1 MNNLILSLSVE
12 ARMIIAEIIALI
24 GLTIIIAIYSN
35 NKIKHL
41 NDKTFYLY
49 NAKNTHT
56 AKIKLS
62 LLPILVFIISLIL
75 ISVQIAFSWDN
86 LLAKNET
93 INTSQTI
100 ASTSQQEVQN
110 TTQKNNSE
118 TDTTKLNTK
127 NETTNNITTTPS
139 QTQNKTTENK
149 ILENKTT
156 ESKPANTEKENKATT
171 SQTSTSNE
179 KSIAY
184 LTFDDGPSSITHSVL
199 DILKKYNVKAT
210 FFVINS
216 GNYNK
221 ATLQRE
227 VNEGH
232 TIGLHAYD
240 HNYAIAYK
248 DDNSY
253 LDGIDKLR
261 AKVKAD
267 TGFDSHYIRFPGGS
281 SNTISKRYSKGIMSR
296 ITKTAKQ
303 RGYKYYDWN
312 VDDDDAG
319 RARTADDCYNNVIKE
334 LRPNRS
340 NIVLMHDFGTNKK
353 ILEALPRIIE
363 YCQKN
368 GYKMLPIDDNT
379 PEIHHGISN

>member
-75 ISVQIAFSWDN
+75 ISVQIAFSWNN

-110 TTQKNNSE
+110 TTKITKSE
-118 TDTTKLNTK
+118 TNNTPGTIDNNK
-127 NETTNNITTTPS
+127 NTTNTTE
-139 QTQNKTTENK
+139 TQSKPTENK
-149 ILENKTT
+149 TNENKTQT
-156 ESKPANTEKENKATT
+156 NKVSENKTSESKTTT
-171 SQTSTSNE
+171 SNG

-184 LTFDDGPSSITHSVL
+184 LTFDDGPSSITNSVL

-216 GNYNK
+216 GSYNK
-221 ATLQRE
+221 TTLQRE

-319 RARTADDCYNNVIKE
+319 RARTADDCYNNVVRE

-368 GYKMLPIDDNT
+368 GYTMLPIDDNT

>member
-49 NAKNTHT
+49 NTKNTHT

-75 ISVQIAFSWDN
+75 ISVQIAFSWNN

-110 TTQKNNSE
+110 TTKVTKSE
-118 TDTTKLNTK
+118 TNNTPATIANNTNTTNT
-127 NETTNNITTTPS
+127 NETQSTP
-139 QTQNKTTENK
+139 TENK
-149 ILENKTT
+149 TNENKTQT
-156 ESKPANTEKENKATT
+156 NKVSENKTAESKTTT
-171 SQTSTSNE
+171 SNG

-184 LTFDDGPSSITHSVL
+184 LTFDDGPSSITNSVL

-216 GNYNK
+216 GSYNK
-221 ATLQRE
+221 TTLQRE

-319 RARTADDCYNNVIKE
+319 SARTADDCYNNVVRE

-368 GYKMLPIDDNT
+368 GYTMLPIDDNT

>member
-75 ISVQIAFSWDN
+75 ILVQIAFSWNN

-93 INTSQTI
+93 TNTSQTI

-110 TTQKNNSE
+110 TTKSE
-118 TDTTKLNTK
+118 TNNTPATID
-127 NETTNNITTTPS
+127 NNTNTTNTTE
-139 QTQNKTTENK
+139 TQSKPTENK
-149 ILENKTT
+149 TNENKTQT
-156 ESKPANTEKENKATT
+156 NKVSENKTAESKTT
-171 SQTSTSNE
+171 ASNG

-184 LTFDDGPSSITHSVL
+184 LTFDDGPSSITNSVL

-216 GNYNK
+216 GSYNK
-221 ATLQRE
+221 TTLQRE

-319 RARTADDCYNNVIKE
+319 RARTADDCYNNVVKE

-368 GYKMLPIDDNT
+368 GYTMLPIDDNT

>member
-62 LLPILVFIISLIL
+62 LLPILFFIISLIL
-75 ISVQIAFSWDN
+75 ISVQIAFSWNN

-110 TTQKNNSE
+110 TT
-118 TDTTKLNTK
+118 NT
-127 NETTNNITTTPS
+127 NETQSKP
-139 QTQNKTTENK
+139 TENK
-149 ILENKTT
+149 TNENKTQT
-156 ESKPANTEKENKATT
+156 NKVSENKTAESKTT
-171 SQTSTSNE
+171 ASNG

-184 LTFDDGPSSITHSVL
+184 LTFDDGPSSITNSVL

-216 GNYNK
+216 GSYNK
-221 ATLQRE
+221 TTLQRE

-319 RARTADDCYNNVIKE
+319 RARTADDCYNNVVRE
-334 LRPNRS
+334 LSPNRS

-353 ILEALPRIIE
+353 ILDALPRIIE

-368 GYKMLPIDDNT
+368 GYTMLPIDDNT

>member
-35 NKIKHL
+35 NKIKNL

-49 NAKNTHT
+49 DVKNTHT

-110 TTQKNNSE
+110 QAQIAKSE
-118 TDTTKLNTK
+118 TNTTPTTINNNTS
-127 NETTNNITTTPS
+127 TTNATETQSKTTETKTNENKTQTNKISENKTDESKTTPS
-139 QTQNKTTENK
+139 NG
-149 ILENKTT
+149 
-156 ESKPANTEKENKATT
+156 
-171 SQTSTSNE
+171 

-240 HNYAIAYK
+240 HNYAVAYK

-368 GYKMLPIDDNT
+368 GYTMLPIDDNT

>member
-49 NAKNTHT
+49 DVKNTHT

-171 SQTSTSNE
+171 SQTTTSNG

>member
-49 NAKNTHT
+49 DVKNTHT

>member
-49 NAKNTHT
+49 DVKNTHT

-93 INTSQTI
+93 INNSQTI

-110 TTQKNNSE
+110 PTKIAKSE
-118 TDTTKLNTK
+118 TNT
-127 NETTNNITTTPS
+127 TTNTINNNTSTTNTTETQSKTTETKTNENKTQTNKISENKTDESKTTPS
-139 QTQNKTTENK
+139 NG
-149 ILENKTT
+149 
-156 ESKPANTEKENKATT
+156 
-171 SQTSTSNE
+171 

-221 ATLQRE
+221 ETLQRE

-253 LDGIDKLR
+253 LNGIDKLR

-368 GYKMLPIDDNT
+368 GYTMLPIDDNT

>member
-49 NAKNTHT
+49 NAKNKHNT
-56 AKIKLS
+56 KIKLL

-75 ISVQIAFSWDN
+75 ISVQIAFSWNN

-110 TTQKNNSE
+110 TTKITKSE
-118 TDTTKLNTK
+118 TNNTPAAI
-127 NETTNNITTTPS
+127 NNNTNTTNTTE
-139 QTQNKTTENK
+139 TQSKPTENK
-149 ILENKTT
+149 TNENKTQT
-156 ESKPANTEKENKATT
+156 NKVSENKTAESKTT
-171 SQTSTSNE
+171 ASNG

-184 LTFDDGPSSITHSVL
+184 LTFDDGPSSITNSVL

-216 GNYNK
+216 GSYNK
-221 ATLQRE
+221 TTLQRE

-319 RARTADDCYNNVIKE
+319 RARTADDCYNNVVRE
-334 LRPNRS
+334 LIPNRS

-353 ILEALPRIIE
+353 ILDALPRIIE

-368 GYKMLPIDDNT
+368 GYTMLPIDDNT

>member
-49 NAKNTHT
+49 NAKNKHNT
-56 AKIKLS
+56 KIKLS

-75 ISVQIAFSWDN
+75 ISVQIAFSWNN

-110 TTQKNNSE
+110 TTKSE
-118 TDTTKLNTK
+118 TNNTPATID
-127 NETTNNITTTPS
+127 NNTNTTN
-139 QTQNKTTENK
+139 TTETQSK
-149 ILENKTT
+149 PAENKTNENKT
-156 ESKPANTEKENKATT
+156 QTNKVSENKTAESKTT
-171 SQTSTSNE
+171 ASNG

-184 LTFDDGPSSITHSVL
+184 LTFDDGPSSITNSVL

-216 GNYNK
+216 GSYNK
-221 ATLQRE
+221 TTLQRE

-319 RARTADDCYNNVIKE
+319 SARTADDCYNNVVRE

-353 ILEALPRIIE
+353 IIEALPRIIE

-368 GYKMLPIDDNT
+368 GYTMLPIDDNT

>member
-49 NAKNTHT
+49 NAKNKHNT
-56 AKIKLS
+56 KIKLS

-75 ISVQIAFSWDN
+75 ISVQIAFSWDHII
-86 LLAKNET
+86 AKNET

-100 ASTSQQEVQN
+100 ANSSQQEVQN
-110 TTQKNNSE
+110 TTKITKSE
-118 TDTTKLNTK
+118 TNNTPATIA
-127 NETTNNITTTPS
+127 NNTNTTN
-139 QTQNKTTENK
+139 TTETQSK
-149 ILENKTT
+149 PAENKTNENKT
-156 ESKPANTEKENKATT
+156 QTNKVSENKTAESKTT
-171 SQTSTSNE
+171 ASNG

-184 LTFDDGPSSITHSVL
+184 LTFDDGPSSITNSVL

-216 GNYNK
+216 GSYNK
-221 ATLQRE
+221 TTLQRE

-319 RARTADDCYNNVIKE
+319 RARTADDCYNNVVKE

-368 GYKMLPIDDNT
+368 GYTMLPIDDNT

>member
-75 ISVQIAFSWDN
+75 ISVQIAFSWNN

-110 TTQKNNSE
+110 TTKSE
-118 TDTTKLNTK
+118 TNNTPATID
-127 NETTNNITTTPS
+127 NNTNTTNTTEIQSKP
-139 QTQNKTTENK
+139 TENK
-149 ILENKTT
+149 TNENKTQT
-156 ESKPANTEKENKATT
+156 NKVSENKTAESKTTT
-171 SQTSTSNE
+171 SNG

-184 LTFDDGPSSITHSVL
+184 LTFDDGPSSITNSVL

-216 GNYNK
+216 GSYNK
-221 ATLQRE
+221 TTLQRE

-319 RARTADDCYNNVIKE
+319 RARTADDCYNNVVRE

-368 GYKMLPIDDNT
+368 GYTMLPIDDNT

>member
-62 LLPILVFIISLIL
+62 LFPILVFIISLIL
-75 ISVQIAFSWDN
+75 ISVQIAFSWNN

-110 TTQKNNSE
+110 TTKITKSE
-118 TDTTKLNTK
+118 TNNTPATIDNNK
-127 NETTNNITTTPS
+127 NTTNTTE
-139 QTQNKTTENK
+139 TQSKPTENK
-149 ILENKTT
+149 TNENKTQT
-156 ESKPANTEKENKATT
+156 NKVSENKTSESKTTT
-171 SQTSTSNE
+171 SNG

-184 LTFDDGPSSITHSVL
+184 LTFDDGPSSITNSVL

-216 GNYNK
+216 GSYNK
-221 ATLQRE
+221 TTLQRE

-319 RARTADDCYNNVIKE
+319 RARTADDCYNNVVRE

-368 GYKMLPIDDNT
+368 GYTMLPIDDNT

>member
-62 LLPILVFIISLIL
+62 LLPILFFIISLIL
-75 ISVQIAFSWDN
+75 ISVQIAFYWNN

-110 TTQKNNSE
+110 TTKIIKSE
-118 TDTTKLNTK
+118 TNNTPATID
-127 NETTNNITTTPS
+127 NNTNTTNTTE
-139 QTQNKTTENK
+139 TQSKPTENK
-149 ILENKTT
+149 TNENKTQTNKVSENKTT
-156 ESKPANTEKENKATT
+156 
-171 SQTSTSNE
+171 TSNG

-184 LTFDDGPSSITHSVL
+184 LTFDDGPSSITNSVL

-216 GNYNK
+216 GSYNK
-221 ATLQRE
+221 TTLQRE

-319 RARTADDCYNNVIKE
+319 SARTADDCYNNVVKE

-368 GYKMLPIDDNT
+368 GYTMLPIDDNT

>member
-49 NAKNTHT
+49 DVKNTHT

-86 LLAKNET
+86 LLAKNEI

-110 TTQKNNSE
+110 QPKIAKAETNTTTTTINN
-118 TDTTKLNTK
+118 NTS
-127 NETTNNITTTPS
+127 TTNTTE
-139 QTQNKTTENK
+139 TQSKTTETKTN
-149 ILENKTT
+149 ENKTQT
-156 ESKPANTEKENKATT
+156 NKISENKTDESKTNP
-171 SQTSTSNE
+171 SNG

-184 LTFDDGPSSITHSVL
+184 LTFDDGPSNITHSVL

-319 RARTADDCYNNVIKE
+319 RARTADDCYNNVVKE

-368 GYKMLPIDDNT
+368 GYTMLPIDDNT

>member
-35 NKIKHL
+35 NKIKNL

-49 NAKNTHT
+49 DVKNTHT

-93 INTSQTI
+93 INSSQTI

-110 TTQKNNSE
+110 QAQIAKSE
-118 TDTTKLNTK
+118 TNTTPTTINNNTS
-127 NETTNNITTTPS
+127 TTNTTE
-139 QTQNKTTENK
+139 TQSKTTETKPNENKTTENK
-149 ILENKTT
+149 TQTNKISENKTT
-156 ESKPANTEKENKATT
+156 ESKTT
-171 SQTSTSNE
+171 TTNE

>member
-62 LLPILVFIISLIL
+62 LLPIFVFIISLIL
-75 ISVQIAFSWDN
+75 ISIQIAFSWNN

-110 TTQKNNSE
+110 TTKITKSE
-118 TDTTKLNTK
+118 TNNTPATID
-127 NETTNNITTTPS
+127 NNTNTTN
-139 QTQNKTTENK
+139 TTETQSK
-149 ILENKTT
+149 PAENKTNENKT
-156 ESKPANTEKENKATT
+156 QTNKVSENKTAESKTTT
-171 SQTSTSNE
+171 SNG

-184 LTFDDGPSSITHSVL
+184 LTFDDGPSSITNSVL

-210 FFVINS
+210 FFIINS
-216 GNYNK
+216 GSYNK
-221 ATLQRE
+221 TTLQRE

-319 RARTADDCYNNVIKE
+319 RARTADDCYNNVVKE

-353 ILEALPRIIE
+353 ILDALPRIIE

-368 GYKMLPIDDNT
+368 GYTMLPIDDNT

>member
-75 ISVQIAFSWDN
+75 ISVQIAFSWNN

-110 TTQKNNSE
+110 TTKSE
-118 TDTTKLNTK
+118 TNNTPATIDNNK
-127 NETTNNITTTPS
+127 NTTNTTE
-139 QTQNKTTENK
+139 TQSKPTENK
-149 ILENKTT
+149 TNENKTQT
-156 ESKPANTEKENKATT
+156 NKVSENKTAESKTTT
-171 SQTSTSNE
+171 SNG

-184 LTFDDGPSSITHSVL
+184 LTFDDGPSSITNSVL

-216 GNYNK
+216 GSYNK
-221 ATLQRE
+221 TTLQRE

-319 RARTADDCYNNVIKE
+319 RARTADDCYNNVVRE

-368 GYKMLPIDDNT
+368 GYTMLPIDDNT

>member
-75 ISVQIAFSWDN
+75 ISVQIAFSWNN

-93 INTSQTI
+93 TNTSQTI

-110 TTQKNNSE
+110 TTKTTKSE
-118 TDTTKLNTK
+118 TNNTPATIDNNK
-127 NETTNNITTTPS
+127 NTTNTTE
-139 QTQNKTTENK
+139 TQAKPTENK
-149 ILENKTT
+149 TNENKTQT
-156 ESKPANTEKENKATT
+156 NKVSENKTAESKTTT
-171 SQTSTSNE
+171 SNG

-184 LTFDDGPSSITHSVL
+184 LTFDDGPSSITNSVL

-216 GNYNK
+216 GSYNK
-221 ATLQRE
+221 TTLQRE

-319 RARTADDCYNNVIKE
+319 RARTADDCYNNVVRE
-334 LRPNRS
+334 LIPNRS

-353 ILEALPRIIE
+353 ILDALPRIIE

-368 GYKMLPIDDNT
+368 GYTMLPIDDNT

>member
-49 NAKNTHT
+49 NTKNTHT

-62 LLPILVFIISLIL
+62 LLPILVFIISLLL
-75 ISVQIAFSWDN
+75 ISVQIAFSWNN

-110 TTQKNNSE
+110 TTK
-118 TDTTKLNTK
+118 TTKSEANNTQATID
-127 NETTNNITTTPS
+127 NNTNTTNTTE
-139 QTQNKTTENK
+139 TQSKPTENK
-149 ILENKTT
+149 TNENKTQT
-156 ESKPANTEKENKATT
+156 NKVSENKTAESKTN
-171 SQTSTSNE
+171 TSNG

-184 LTFDDGPSSITHSVL
+184 LTFDDGPSSITNSVL

-216 GNYNK
+216 GSYNK
-221 ATLQRE
+221 TTLQRE

-319 RARTADDCYNNVIKE
+319 RARTADDCYNNVVRE
-334 LRPNRS
+334 LSPNRS

-353 ILEALPRIIE
+353 ILDALPRIIE

-368 GYKMLPIDDNT
+368 GYTMLPIDDNT

>member
-75 ISVQIAFSWDN
+75 ISVQIAFSWNN

-110 TTQKNNSE
+110 TTKSE
-118 TDTTKLNTK
+118 TNNTPSTIDNNK
-127 NETTNNITTTPS
+127 NTTNTTE
-139 QTQNKTTENK
+139 TQSKPTENK
-149 ILENKTT
+149 TNENKTQT
-156 ESKPANTEKENKATT
+156 NKVSENKTAESKTTT
-171 SQTSTSNE
+171 SNG

-184 LTFDDGPSSITHSVL
+184 LTFDDGPSSITNSVL

-216 GNYNK
+216 GSYNK
-221 ATLQRE
+221 TTLQRE

-319 RARTADDCYNNVIKE
+319 RARTADDCYNNVVRE
-334 LRPNRS
+334 LKPNRS

-368 GYKMLPIDDNT
+368 GYTMLPIDDNT

>member
-49 NAKNTHT
+49 DVKNTHT

-171 SQTSTSNE
+171 SQTSTSNG

-184 LTFDDGPSSITHSVL
+184 LTFDDGPSNITHSVL

-296 ITKTAKQ
+296 ITKTTKQ

-319 RARTADDCYNNVIKE
+319 RARTADDCYNNVIKK

-340 NIVLMHDFGTNKK
+340 YIVLMLDFGTNKK

-368 GYKMLPIDDNT
+368 GYTMLPIDDNT

>member
-75 ISVQIAFSWDN
+75 ISVQIAFSWNN

-93 INTSQTI
+93 TNTSQTI

-110 TTQKNNSE
+110 TTKTTKSE
-118 TDTTKLNTK
+118 TNNTQATIDNNK
-127 NETTNNITTTPS
+127 NTTNTTE
-139 QTQNKTTENK
+139 TQAKATENK
-149 ILENKTT
+149 TNENKTQT
-156 ESKPANTEKENKATT
+156 NKVSENKTAESKTTT
-171 SQTSTSNE
+171 SNG

-184 LTFDDGPSSITHSVL
+184 LTFDDGPSSITNSVL

-216 GNYNK
+216 GSYNK
-221 ATLQRE
+221 TTLQRE

-319 RARTADDCYNNVIKE
+319 RARTADDCYNNVVRE

-368 GYKMLPIDDNT
+368 GYTMLPIDDNT

>member
-75 ISVQIAFSWDN
+75 ISVQIAFSWNN

-110 TTQKNNSE
+110 TTKITKSE
-118 TDTTKLNTK
+118 TNNTPATIDNNK
-127 NETTNNITTTPS
+127 NTTNTTE
-139 QTQNKTTENK
+139 TQSKPTENK
-149 ILENKTT
+149 TNENKTQT
-156 ESKPANTEKENKATT
+156 YKVSENKTSESKTTT
-171 SQTSTSNE
+171 SNG

-184 LTFDDGPSSITHSVL
+184 LTFDDGPSSITNSVL

-216 GNYNK
+216 GSYNK
-221 ATLQRE
+221 TTLQRE

-319 RARTADDCYNNVIKE
+319 RARTADDCYNNVVRE

-368 GYKMLPIDDNT
+368 GYTMLPIDDNT

>member
-49 NAKNTHT
+49 DVKNTHT

-93 INTSQTI
+93 INSSQTI

-110 TTQKNNSE
+110 PTKIAKSE
-118 TDTTKLNTK
+118 TNTTTTTINNNTS
-127 NETTNNITTTPS
+127 TTNATETQSKTTETKTNENKTDESKTTPS
-139 QTQNKTTENK
+139 NG
-149 ILENKTT
+149 
-156 ESKPANTEKENKATT
+156 
-171 SQTSTSNE
+171 

-240 HNYAIAYK
+240 HNYAVAYK

-368 GYKMLPIDDNT
+368 GYTMLPIDNNT

>member
-75 ISVQIAFSWDN
+75 ISVQIAFSWNN

-93 INTSQTI
+93 TNTSQTI

-110 TTQKNNSE
+110 TTKTTKSE
-118 TDTTKLNTK
+118 TNNTPATIDNNK
-127 NETTNNITTTPS
+127 NTTNTTE
-139 QTQNKTTENK
+139 TQSRPTENK
-149 ILENKTT
+149 TNENKTQT
-156 ESKPANTEKENKATT
+156 NKISENKTAESKTTT
-171 SQTSTSNE
+171 SNG

-184 LTFDDGPSSITHSVL
+184 LTFDDGPSNITNSVL
-199 DILKKYNVKAT
+199 DILKKYNIKAT

-216 GNYNK
+216 GSYNK
-221 ATLQRE
+221 TTLQRE

-319 RARTADDCYNNVIKE
+319 SARTADDCYNNVVKE

-368 GYKMLPIDDNT
+368 GYTMLPIDDNT

>member
-75 ISVQIAFSWDN
+75 ISVQIAFSWNN

-93 INTSQTI
+93 TNTSQTI
-100 ASTSQQEVQN
+100 ASTSQREVQN
-110 TTQKNNSE
+110 TTKTTKSE
-118 TDTTKLNTK
+118 TNNTPATIDNNK
-127 NETTNNITTTPS
+127 NTTNTTE
-139 QTQNKTTENK
+139 TQAKPTENK
-149 ILENKTT
+149 TNENKTQT
-156 ESKPANTEKENKATT
+156 NKVSENKTAESKTTT
-171 SQTSTSNE
+171 SNG

-184 LTFDDGPSSITHSVL
+184 LTFDDGPSSITNSVL

-216 GNYNK
+216 GSYNK

-319 RARTADDCYNNVIKE
+319 RARTADDCYNNVVRE

-368 GYKMLPIDDNT
+368 GYTMLPIDDNT

>member
-49 NAKNTHT
+49 DVKNTHT
-56 AKIKLS
+56 EKIKLS

-93 INTSQTI
+93 INASQTI

-110 TTQKNNSE
+110 PTKIAKSE
-118 TDTTKLNTK
+118 TNTTSTTINNNTS
-127 NETTNNITTTPS
+127 TTNTTE
-139 QTQNKTTENK
+139 TQSKTTETKPNENK
-149 ILENKTT
+149 IQTNKISENKTT
-156 ESKPANTEKENKATT
+156 ESKTT
-171 SQTSTSNE
+171 TTNE

-363 YCQKN
+363 YCQNN

>member
-75 ISVQIAFSWDN
+75 ISVQIAFSWKN

-171 SQTSTSNE
+171 SQTSTSNG

-184 LTFDDGPSSITHSVL
+184 LTFDDGPSNITHSVL

>member
-49 NAKNTHT
+49 NAKNKHNT
-56 AKIKLS
+56 KIKLL

-75 ISVQIAFSWDN
+75 ISVQIAFSWNN

-110 TTQKNNSE
+110 TTKITKSE
-118 TDTTKLNTK
+118 TNNTPAAI
-127 NETTNNITTTPS
+127 NNNTNTTNTTE
-139 QTQNKTTENK
+139 TQSKPTENK
-149 ILENKTT
+149 TNENKTQT
-156 ESKPANTEKENKATT
+156 NKVSENKTAESKTT
-171 SQTSTSNE
+171 ASNG

-184 LTFDDGPSSITHSVL
+184 LTFDDGPSSITNSVL

-216 GNYNK
+216 GSYNK
-221 ATLQRE
+221 TTLQRE

-319 RARTADDCYNNVIKE
+319 RARTADDCYNNVVRE
-334 LRPNRS
+334 LRPNLS

-368 GYKMLPIDDNT
+368 GYTMLPIDDNT

>member
-75 ISVQIAFSWDN
+75 ISVQIAFSWNN

-93 INTSQTI
+93 TNTSQTI

-110 TTQKNNSE
+110 TTKTTKSE
-118 TDTTKLNTK
+118 TNNTPATIA
-127 NETTNNITTTPS
+127 NNTNTTNTTE
-139 QTQNKTTENK
+139 TQAKPTENK
-149 ILENKTT
+149 TNENKTQT
-156 ESKPANTEKENKATT
+156 NKVSENKTAESKTTT
-171 SQTSTSNE
+171 SNG

-184 LTFDDGPSSITHSVL
+184 LTFDDGPSSITNSVL

-216 GNYNK
+216 GSYNK
-221 ATLQRE
+221 TTLQRE

-232 TIGLHAYD
+232 TIGLHADD

-319 RARTADDCYNNVIKE
+319 SARTADDCYNNVVKE

-353 ILEALPRIIE
+353 ILDALPRIIE

-368 GYKMLPIDDNT
+368 GYTMLPIDDNT

>member
-75 ISVQIAFSWDN
+75 ISVQIAFSWNN

-110 TTQKNNSE
+110 TTKITTSEANN
-118 TDTTKLNTK
+118 TQATIDNNT
-127 NETTNNITTTPS
+127 NTTNTTE
-139 QTQNKTTENK
+139 TQSKPTENK
-149 ILENKTT
+149 TNENKTQT
-156 ESKPANTEKENKATT
+156 NKVSENKTAEFKTTT
-171 SQTSTSNE
+171 SNG

-184 LTFDDGPSSITHSVL
+184 LTFDDGPSSITNSVL

-216 GNYNK
+216 GSYNK
-221 ATLQRE
+221 TTLQRE

-319 RARTADDCYNNVIKE
+319 RARTADDCYNNVVRE

-368 GYKMLPIDDNT
+368 GYTMLPIDDNT

>member
-75 ISVQIAFSWDN
+75 ISVQIAFSWNN

-110 TTQKNNSE
+110 TTNTTE
-118 TDTTKLNTK
+118 TQSK
-127 NETTNNITTTPS
+127 P
-139 QTQNKTTENK
+139 TENK
-149 ILENKTT
+149 TNENKTQT
-156 ESKPANTEKENKATT
+156 NKVSENKTAESKTTT
-171 SQTSTSNE
+171 SNG

-184 LTFDDGPSSITHSVL
+184 LTFDDGPSSITNSVL
-199 DILKKYNVKAT
+199 DILKKYNIKAT

-216 GNYNK
+216 GSYNK
-221 ATLQRE
+221 TTLQRE

-319 RARTADDCYNNVIKE
+319 SARTADDCYNNVVKE

-368 GYKMLPIDDNT
+368 GYTMLPIDDNT

>member
-62 LLPILVFIISLIL
+62 LLPILFFIISLIL
-75 ISVQIAFSWDN
+75 ISVQIAFSWNN

-110 TTQKNNSE
+110 TTKSE
-118 TDTTKLNTK
+118 TNNTPAAI
-127 NETTNNITTTPS
+127 NNNTNTTNTTE
-139 QTQNKTTENK
+139 TQSKPTENK
-149 ILENKTT
+149 TNENKTQT
-156 ESKPANTEKENKATT
+156 NKVSENKTAESKTT
-171 SQTSTSNE
+171 ASNG

-184 LTFDDGPSSITHSVL
+184 LTFDDGPSSITNSVL

-216 GNYNK
+216 GSYNK
-221 ATLQRE
+221 TTLQRE

-319 RARTADDCYNNVIKE
+319 RARTADDCYNNVVKE

-368 GYKMLPIDDNT
+368 GYTMLPIDDNT

>member
-75 ISVQIAFSWDN
+75 ISVQIAFSWNN

-93 INTSQTI
+93 TNTSQTI

-110 TTQKNNSE
+110 TTKTTKSE
-118 TDTTKLNTK
+118 TNNTPATIA
-127 NETTNNITTTPS
+127 NNTNTTNTTE
-139 QTQNKTTENK
+139 TQAKPTENK
-149 ILENKTT
+149 TNENKTQT
-156 ESKPANTEKENKATT
+156 NKVSENKTAESKTTT
-171 SQTSTSNE
+171 SNG

-184 LTFDDGPSSITHSVL
+184 LTFDDGPSSITNSVL

-216 GNYNK
+216 GSYNK
-221 ATLQRE
+221 TTLQRE

-303 RGYKYYDWN
+303 REYKYYDWN

-319 RARTADDCYNNVIKE
+319 RARTADDCYNNVVKE

-353 ILEALPRIIE
+353 ILDALPRIIE

-368 GYKMLPIDDNT
+368 GYTMLPIDDNT

>member
-75 ISVQIAFSWDN
+75 ISVQIAFSWNN

-93 INTSQTI
+93 TNTSQTI

-110 TTQKNNSE
+110 TTKIIKSE
-118 TDTTKLNTK
+118 TNNTPATID
-127 NETTNNITTTPS
+127 NNTNTTNTTE
-139 QTQNKTTENK
+139 TQSKPTENK
-149 ILENKTT
+149 TNENKTQTNKVSENKTT
-156 ESKPANTEKENKATT
+156 
-171 SQTSTSNE
+171 TSNG

-184 LTFDDGPSSITHSVL
+184 LTFDDGPSSITNAVL

-216 GNYNK
+216 GSYNK
-221 ATLQRE
+221 TTLQRE

-319 RARTADDCYNNVIKE
+319 SARTADDCYNNVVKE

-368 GYKMLPIDDNT
+368 GYTMLPIDDNT

>member
-35 NKIKHL
+35 NKIKNL

-49 NAKNTHT
+49 DVKNTHT

-110 TTQKNNSE
+110 QAQIAKSE
-118 TDTTKLNTK
+118 TNTTPTTINNNTS
-127 NETTNNITTTPS
+127 TTNTTE
-139 QTQNKTTENK
+139 TQSKTSETKPNENKATENK
-149 ILENKTT
+149 TQTNKINENKTT
-156 ESKPANTEKENKATT
+156 ESKTT
-171 SQTSTSNE
+171 TTNE

>member
-75 ISVQIAFSWDN
+75 ISVQIAFSWNN

-93 INTSQTI
+93 TNTSQTI

-110 TTQKNNSE
+110 TTKSTKSE
-118 TDTTKLNTK
+118 TNNTPATIDNNK
-127 NETTNNITTTPS
+127 NTTNTTE
-139 QTQNKTTENK
+139 TQAKPTENK
-149 ILENKTT
+149 TNENKTQT
-156 ESKPANTEKENKATT
+156 NKVSENKTAESKTTT
-171 SQTSTSNE
+171 SNG

-184 LTFDDGPSSITHSVL
+184 LTFDDGPSSITNSVL

-216 GNYNK
+216 GSYNK
-221 ATLQRE
+221 TTLQRE

-261 AKVKAD
+261 AKVEAD

-319 RARTADDCYNNVIKE
+319 RARTADDCYNNVVRE

-368 GYKMLPIDDNT
+368 GYTMLPIDDNT